1 MLAKSHS
8 LTATFYLPTVLRKG
22 ERQEEGREE
31 RSKSIDKY
39 EYIVHVDG
47 QSVLPAIVFSL
58 SFKYSLTL
66 FRGHNARNLTRTS
79 TLMRQR
85 DHVFRPH
92 HNYFSYF
99 LGVSLK
105 LYYDVAFSRCHC
117 HEAIKKRHVPTS
129 ANVLILARHCF

>member
-58 SFKYSLTL
+58 SFKYSLAQPLRTTANV
-66 FRGHNARNLTRTS
+66 RGHNARN
-79 TLMRQR
+79 
-85 DHVFRPH
+85 
-92 HNYFSYF
+92 
-99 LGVSLK
+99 
-105 LYYDVAFSRCHC
+105 
-117 HEAIKKRHVPTS
+117 
-129 ANVLILARHCF
+129 